1 MKDNQNQNKTEQEEM
16 NETENTSG
24 ENTPVEE
31 NVNNDENLKKIEEL
45 QNEVNE
51 YKDRLLRKA
60 AEFENYKRR
69 TENDQMN
76 LLKYAAEGFIVKL
89 LPAVDDFERSLAHM
103 EKNESADINAVKDGI
118 KLVYDKLVKILTDQG
133 IKKIDAVGQP
143 FDVNFHEA
151 LMQRKDENAAPNTVL
166 DELEKGYL
174 YKDKVI
180 RHSKVIVSEDTPDE
194 TAGNTP
200 NN

>member
-143 FDVNFHEA
+143 YDVNFHEA